1 LNFSENFPQ
10 ACSANTSASQIHLIN
25 MGATDVLSR
34 KSGVITGDDV
44 LKVLL
49 LSELRPR
56 PAGAYC
62 AFNSFST
69 MLKRRTV
76 CSPAPIASNCC
87 NTYHF
92 AVAIPAIN
100 VTSSSTAVAARQ

>member
-1 LNFSENFPQ
+1 
-10 ACSANTSASQIHLIN
+10 

-44 LKVLL
+44 LKVLFASRTPSPSSL
-49 LSELRPR
+49 ILT
-56 PAGAYC
+56 AF
-62 AFNSFST
+62 FNSFSI

-76 CSPAPIASNCC
+76 RSLAPIASNCC

>member
-1 LNFSENFPQ
+1 
-10 ACSANTSASQIHLIN
+10 

-49 LSELRPR
+49 ASRTPFPSSLILT
-56 PAGAYC
+56 AL
-62 AFNSFST
+62 FNSFST
-69 MLKRRTV
+69 MLRRRTV
-76 CSPAPIASNCC
+76 CSLAPIASNCY
-87 NTYHF
+87 NTYYF

-100 VTSSSTAVAARQ
+100 VTSSSTVVAARQ